1 MYVQEMILMSS
12 IRTYV
17 AMYNVV
23 HVHVRVAL
31 VVQYERVLMNEP
43 VKIATCTCTF
53 EVVVH
58 VRVRVVV
65 QYFRTFVQK

>member
-1 MYVQEMILMSS
+1 MYV
-12 IRTYV
+12 RTRNDIDELYPYV
-17 AMYNVV
+17 CSYV